1 MAEEREIELRYVP
14 RDLFDAQLRRI
25 DESSVAGEKLT
36 GLRFDKFQT
45 SMEKSFEVFKNQ
57 VNGKIDRL
65 DKRVDGLSAELKQT
79 KTELQGQ
86 IKALDKKVDG
96 VKAELN
102 EKINALDIKIDGVKA
117 ELNEKINGVE
127 AKLSE
132 KIDGVNEKIE
142 HSDRARNLWLAVLT
156 LVVAVGTII
165 IPYFK

>member
-102 EKINALDIKIDGVKA
+102 EKINGVEAK
-117 ELNEKINGVE
+117 LTEKINGVE

-156 LVVAVGTII
+156 LVVTVATIV